1 MATNTF
7 DLDFKGG
14 DVKQGQLP
22 GAIAHIVLKAYK
34 RDESGLTYI
43 SNDCLGPIELE
54 TEVTRL
60 KGELD
65 ELLRRGRKLFKEYE
79 DKTKND
85 ISKKHL

>member
-1 MATNTF
+1 MATFTF

-22 GAIAHIVLKAYK
+22 GAIARIVLKGCTG
-34 RDESGLTYI
+34 DESGLTYI
-43 SNDCLGPIELE
+43 SNDCMGPSELE

-60 KGELD
+60 KVELD
-65 ELLRRGRKLFKEYE
+65 KLLRRGRKLFKEYK

-85 ISKKHL
+85 ISQKHL